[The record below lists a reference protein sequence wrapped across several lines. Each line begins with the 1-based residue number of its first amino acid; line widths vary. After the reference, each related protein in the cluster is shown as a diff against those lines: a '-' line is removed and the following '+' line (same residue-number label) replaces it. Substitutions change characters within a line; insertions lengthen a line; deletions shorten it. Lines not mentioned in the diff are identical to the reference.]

1 MIRVLASL
9 IFITA
14 VFTNTAFSLTL
25 DQAVQ
30 TAISHN
36 PELNML
42 RLEEDVAKGQRDK
55 AKLPLIANPLLE
67 TSGSKKERLPEE
79 GTGTVTN
86 YGVRLSQQFEIAGQ
100 RGVRIDVAEKNL
112 ARVTQAIRHRERS
125 LVYEVKTAFARAL
138 SGKKRVSLAGE
149 VSRLQ
154 EELLGFTNTKFEA
167 GEVSALEVNLA
178 EVQNSRAKRELLSA
192 EREYRESILALA
204 TLMGLTSGTSMTLDG
219 ELSPELSSMPDKES
233 LRSGLLERPDIRAA
247 SAEVER
253 AAGTVD
259 LITREAIPNVTLAG
273 FHDRDENRNETGM
286 GLAISIPLFD
296 RKQGEKRE
304 AQARAS
310 QARIRKAGLERRVEG
325 EFETDYSNLVSSQA
339 EVSIFKKEIVAK
351 SQENLE
357 LLNLAFREG
366 KISFFDIRLA
376 QRETIEMQ
384 YAYLDALL
392 KAQQAIYAVERTT
405 GGKLQ

>member
-1 MIRVLASL
+1 MIRVLASS
-9 IFITA
+9 IFIS
-14 VFTNTAFSLTL
+14 VICVNTAFSMML

-30 TAISHN
+30 AAINHN
-36 PELNML
+36 PELNTS

-55 AKLPLIANPLLE
+55 AKLPLIANPVLE

-86 YGVRLSQQFEIAGQ
+86 YGARLSQQFEIAGQ

-112 ARVTQAIRHRERS
+112 AKVMHDTRHRERS
-125 LVYEVKTAFARAL
+125 LIYEVKAAFARAL
-138 SGKKRVSLAGE
+138 AGKKRVSLAGE

-154 EELLGFTNTKFEA
+154 EELLGFTHTKFQA

-178 EVQNSRAKRELLSA
+178 EVQNSRAKREVLSA
-192 EREYRESILALA
+192 EREYRESVLALA
-204 TLMGLTSGTSMTLDG
+204 TLMGLTSDRSMTLEG
-219 ELSPELSSMPDKES
+219 ELSPELFLMPDKES
-233 LRSGLLERPDIRAA
+233 LRSGLFQRPDVRAA

-259 LITREAIPNVTLAG
+259 LITREAVPNVTLAG

-310 QARIRKAGLERRVEG
+310 QARIRKAGLERRVES

-339 EVSIFKKEIVAK
+339 EVSIFRKEIVAK
-351 SQENLE
+351 AHENLE
-357 LLNLAFREG
+357 LLNLAFNEG
-366 KISFFDIRLA
+366 KISFFDVRLA

-392 KAQQAIYAVERTT
+392 KAQQAIYALERTT
-405 GGKLQ
+405 GGAIK